1 MRLTLRTSSRRDGQ
15 VTAQSGIAL
24 GMFAADCLP
33 VLLGDPVTG
42 IIGAAHCGRRGLER
56 GVIGA
61 TVDLMKSKGADPANI
76 VSHTRPAICGDCYE
90 VGDEIADQF
99 IKLPAD
105 QDEDPFRRCRH
116 RHRRSRDDR
125 PRFRRCNQVVD
136 SMPRVHAATQY
147 LEEDPELAELCRTD
161 GEGLPR
167 LMGAH
172 RQHQPQHVHARKPTV
187 VLAPPRRLANKNTR
201 RPPPRPHR
209 CVTKRRMRAHSVED
223 VMQFTDGQ
231 PSPYGGAYD

>member
-1 MRLTLRTSSRRDGQ
+1 MVRLTLPHVIEADGQ

-76 VSHTRPAICGDCYE
+76 VATLGPRICGDCYE

-99 IKLPAD
+99 IKRFPLTKTKTRFGGAGID
-105 QDEDPFRRCRH
+105 IAEA
-116 RHRRSRDDR
+116 RDDR
-125 PRFRRCNQVVD
+125 PRLRRCTSGGRFD
-136 SMPRVHAATQY
+136 AA
-147 LEEDPELAELCRTD
+147 R
-161 GEGLPR
+161 
-167 LMGAH
+167 
-172 RQHQPQHVHARKPTV
+172 ARRHPV
-187 VLAPPRRLANKNTR
+187 P
-201 RPPPRPHR
+201 
-209 CVTKRRMRAHSVED
+209 
-223 VMQFTDGQ
+223 
-231 PSPYGGAYD
+231 